1 MDKSKKYS
9 TETFLN
15 AVKSFE
21 NGALKSGVAKSVG
34 CDEGTAGRWL
44 GRLVIDGKVK
54 VSTLACS
61 AKQVYTVI

>member
-1 MDKSKKYS
+1 MEKSKKYS
-9 TETFLN
+9 TETFLY

-21 NGALKSGVAKSVG
+21 NGALKSGVAQFVG

-44 GRLVIDGKVK
+44 CRLVIDGKVK

-61 AKQVYTVI
+61 SKQVYTVI